1 MFKSIF
7 SRVKNVLGTG
17 LGTSPVAK
25 PQPQPK
31 PQPRPQT
38 QKTVTKPPVRP
49 VKPIQQPQPQPQPQ
63 PVSRETE
70 LKMVRLL
77 DDLKRRESILTKR
90 LLALEEKESYL
101 RRKEQD
107 FDQKSNRL
115 NIQTQEL
122 EKTKNDQVKK
132 LEEISGLD
140 QKKAEDLIM
149 TQTENKLS
157 DWIAKKI
164 DETRDILKSK
174 EDEAAKEIFVQAI
187 RHGVTD
193 YVGEYTVSTI
203 TLPNEDIKGKI
214 IGREGRNIRAFERA
228 TGVELELDETN
239 DIRLSSFDPVRR
251 EIAKI
256 ALQKLIKD
264 GRIQPV
270 KIEEVVKQTRLQMDK
285 ILLEEGKRISQEVG
299 VYHLPI
305 ELLKLIGKFKFRFS
319 YGQNLAIHTIEET
332 KIGVALAHE
341 LKADVKTV
349 RLACLLHDI
358 GKVIVDEE
366 GTHVQLGVDL
376 LRRFRVPEAVINAV
390 AEHHEDKPF
399 SSVESVIV
407 WIADAAS
414 GSRPGARYEAHEEYV
429 KRLSSIEEAAK
440 SFEGVTDVAAYQ
452 AGREVRVI
460 VDPGKITDSRAKVL
474 SQKIAEKLDEE
485 AKWAGQIKVTVIR
498 ENRFSHTAIPAKK

>member
-1 MFKSIF
+1 MFNSIF
-7 SRVKNVLGTG
+7 SRVRNVLGT
-17 LGTSPVAK
+17 SPTK
-25 PQPQPK
+25 LSTPRSPQPAPAPAPAPQPSVQPKPPAPAPK
-31 PQPRPQT
+31 PQPISQEA
-38 QKTVTKPPVRP
+38 Q
-49 VKPIQQPQPQPQPQ
+49 
-63 PVSRETE
+63 
-70 LKMVRLL
+70 LKMDRLL
-77 DDLKRRESILTKR
+77 DDLKRRETALTKR

-101 RRKEQD
+101 RRKQEEL
-107 FDQKSNRL
+107 DQKNDRL
-115 NIQTQEL
+115 TSQIQEIEKLKVKQL
-122 EKTKNDQVKK
+122 EK
-132 LEEISGLD
+132 LEEIADLS
-140 QKKAEDLIM
+140 QEKAKDLILK
-149 TQTENKLS
+149 QTEKRLS

-164 DETRDILKSK
+164 DESRDILKAK
-174 EDEAAKEIFVQAI
+174 EDEEAKEIFVNAM

-203 TLPNEDIKGKI
+203 SLPNEDIKGKI

-256 ALQKLIKD
+256 ALEKLIKD

-270 KIEEVVKQTRLQMDK
+270 KIEDIIKQTRLQMDK
-285 ILLEEGKRISQEVG
+285 ILLDEGRKISQEVG
-299 VYHLPI
+299 VYQLPI

-341 LKADVKTV
+341 LGADVKTV

-376 LRRFRVPEAVINAV
+376 LRRFHVPEAVINAV
-390 AEHHEDKPF
+390 SEHHEDKPF
-399 SSVESVIV
+399 SSTESIIV

-429 KRLSSIEEAAK
+429 KRLSSIEETAK

-460 VDPGKITDSRAKVL
+460 VDPGKVTDSEAKVL
-474 SQKIAEKLDEE
+474 AQKVAEKLDEE

-498 ENRFSHTAIPAKK
+498 ENRFAHTVVPTRETKDR

>member
-1 MFKSIF
+1 MFNSIF
-7 SRVKNVLGTG
+7 SKVKNVLGPG
-17 LGTSPVAK
+17 HIVGPQAPAPKPQPQLKHQQQVKAAPKQPQPQVKPQAPAPK
-25 PQPQPK
+25 PQPQPISSEA
-31 PQPRPQT
+31 Q
-38 QKTVTKPPVRP
+38 
-49 VKPIQQPQPQPQPQ
+49 
-63 PVSRETE
+63 
-70 LKMVRLL
+70 LKMDRLL
-77 DDLKRRESILTKR
+77 DDLKRREIVLTKQ
-90 LLALEEKESYL
+90 LLTIEEKESYL
-101 RRKEQD
+101 RRKEQNL
-107 FDQKSNRL
+107 DQKNNQLSAQ
-115 NIQTQEL
+115 IQEIEKLKVKQL
-122 EKTKNDQVKK
+122 EK
-132 LEEISGLD
+132 LEEISSLD
-140 QKKAEDLIM
+140 QKKAKDLILK
-149 TQTENKLS
+149 QTEKKLS
-157 DWIAKKI
+157 SWIAKKI
-164 DETRDILKSK
+164 DEAKDILRGK
-174 EDEAAKEIFVQAI
+174 EEEAAKEIFVEAM

-203 TLPNEDIKGKI
+203 TLPSDEIKGKI

-251 EIAKI
+251 EVAKI

-270 KIEEVVKQTRLQMDK
+270 KIEEVIKQTRQQMDK
-285 ILLEEGKRISQEVG
+285 ILLDEGRKISQECG
-299 VYHLPI
+299 VYNLPT
-305 ELLKLIGKFKFRFS
+305 ELLMLIGKFKFRFS

-332 KIGVALAHE
+332 KIGVAIAQE

-358 GKVIVDEE
+358 GKVIIDQE

-429 KRLSSIEEAAK
+429 KRLSSIEDTAK
-440 SFEGVTDVAAYQ
+440 SFEGVKDVAAYQ

-460 VDPGKITDSRAKVL
+460 VDPEKVTDDEGKILA
-474 SQKIAEKLDEE
+474 QKIAEKLDEE

-498 ENRFSHTAIPAKK
+498 ENRFAHTIVPKKN